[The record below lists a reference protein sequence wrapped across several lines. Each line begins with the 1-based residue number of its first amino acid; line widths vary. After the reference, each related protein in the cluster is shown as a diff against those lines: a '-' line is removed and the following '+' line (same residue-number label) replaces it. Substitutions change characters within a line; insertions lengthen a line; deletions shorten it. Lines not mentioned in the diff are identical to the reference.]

1 MNDSYGHLIGDRA
14 LQTCVTTIQNILHPH
29 DLLGRFGGEE
39 FAILF
44 RIPPEAAF
52 ELAERIRIQ
61 ISQQPI
67 YVYGKLPIFVQ
78 VSIGISLYSPSYHRS
93 IESLFKEADDALY
106 QAKRQGRNRVLFLCN
121 ISKSSSSVMNFI
133 QYLLFCHVC

>member
-1 MNDSYGHLIGDRA
+1 MEKNS
-14 LQTCVTTIQNILHPH
+14 Q
-29 DLLGRFGGEE
+29 F
-39 FAILF
+39 LF